1 MEALAMMLFPVLL
14 ILFALV
20 MERFEARLSRLS
32 VPEMDVKR
40 FLEEANNDEVATL
53 ADMGMSDALDRFN
66 RRLGRDLDV
75 YPDEA
80 RRAS

>member
-1 MEALAMMLFPVLL
+1 MMLFPVLL
-14 ILFALV
+14 ILFALA
-20 MERFEARLSRLS
+20 MERFEARLSKLS

-53 ADMGMSDALDRFN
+53 ADMGMPDALDRFN
-66 RRLGRDLDV
+66 RRLGRDLDL
-75 YPDEA
+75 YPDDA